1 MSARGRRTVLRALA
15 VVGLTVLVAC
25 TPGGGGEV
33 GGGAGGRSGEAAR
46 AAATRLDDHTAL
58 LAALPEDSPGDLGAM
73 RLAEDLVPPTN
84 RWFSGLVFG
93 DAPQPVFPLPLS
105 VAVTD
110 SGVEVGAPSPVA
122 SPAAVVGPHV
132 AALTLDTG
140 LPVEPVVVGYD
151 VASVTVAL
159 TAADGEVARLELA
172 QGSPFVT
179 LVASDGLD
187 VEVLGAGGDLGSAGE
202 AEGSELEAEGH
213 TFGLW
218 TDGEAGSTG
227 RVGSVGSAGSVRLEA
242 DDHLTLALVPDDATD
257 ATRTALARAAQHA
270 VVRAEVGWELVDDV
284 ARTTLDLGAEGG
296 DPGLV
301 VTMPH
306 HEQPDGCLGT
316 YPSVHGALALC
327 PGPLVTQVPALEPA
341 VVPDLE
347 GVGGDVRARL
357 VEQLRA
363 DVAAAPPYPS
373 DTYFGTKA
381 LHRSATL
388 VALGRELGADD
399 VVAPEAERLEAALR
413 EWAEPD
419 GCVARAVRCFVHD
432 PAAHA
437 VVGLEASFGSEELN
451 DHHFHHGYLLSAAG
465 ILAADDPA
473 LAADLAPVLDAVAAD
488 IASGTASDLLPAL
501 RGFDVYRGHSWASG
515 TAPFADGNNQE
526 STSEAVTAWN
536 GLALWARATDDD
548 ALEAQARW
556 LLSTEAATARTYWT
570 EPDLDDPALAGFGR
584 ETFSIVWSAKRDHA
598 TWFSAEP
605 HAILGI
611 QLIPMVPVDGALA
624 ADAEHVR
631 AAVAE
636 ATPGG
641 FGVQFGEYL
650 AMYLALVD
658 PQAARDA
665 YAQVPDDVLDGATSR
680 AYVEAWLA
688 APPEAAG

>member
-1 MSARGRRTVLRALA
+1 MGAGPARS
-15 VVGLTVLVAC
+15 
-25 TPGGGGEV
+25 PGEV
-33 GGGAGGRSGEAAR
+33 AQ
-46 AAATRLDDHTAL
+46 AAATRLDDHAEL
-58 LAALPEDSPGDLGAM
+58 LAQLPEASPGDLGEM
-73 RLAEDLVPPTN
+73 RLAHGLVPPTN
-84 RWFSGLVFG
+84 RWFTGLVFG

-105 VAVTD
+105 VAVTG
-110 SGVEVGAPSPVA
+110 SGVEVGAPRPTA

-132 AALTLDTG
+132 AALTLDLG
-140 LPVEPVVVGYD
+140 LPLEPVVVAYD
-151 VASVTVAL
+151 AASVTVAL
-159 TAADGEVARLELA
+159 TGADGEVARLELA

-179 LVASDGLD
+179 LVASGGLEVEVAGARDGL
-187 VEVLGAGGDLGSAGE
+187 GAAGE
-202 AEGSELEAEGH
+202 PEGAELEAEGH

-218 TDGEAGSTG
+218 TDGTSKDAGG
-227 RVGSVGSAGSVRLEA
+227 VRLEA
-242 DDHLTLALVPDDATD
+242 DEHVTLALVPDDATE
-257 ATRTALARAAQHA
+257 ATRAALARAAEHA
-270 VVRAEVGWELVDDV
+270 VVRAHVGWELGDV
-284 ARTTLDLGAEGG
+284 ARTTLDLRTDDDE
-296 DPGLV
+296 PGLV
-301 VTMPH
+301 VAMPH
-306 HEQPDGCLGT
+306 HERPEGCLGT
-316 YPSVHGALALC
+316 YPSVHGTLALC
-327 PGPLVTQVPALEPA
+327 PGPLVTEAPALEAA
-341 VVPDLE
+341 VVPDLD
-347 GVGGDVRARL
+347 GLGDEVRAGL

-399 VVAPEAERLEAALR
+399 VVAPEADRLETALR

-419 GCVARAVRCFVHD
+419 GCVVRDVRCFVHD
-432 PAAHA
+432 PVAHA

-465 ILAADDPA
+465 ILAADDPE

-501 RGFDVYRGHSWASG
+501 RGFDAYRGHSWASG

-526 STSEAVTAWN
+526 STSEAVAAWN
-536 GLALWARATDDD
+536 GLALWARATGDD
-548 ALEAQARW
+548 ALETQARW
-556 LLSTEAATARTYWT
+556 LLSTEAATARAYWT
-570 EPDLDDPALAGFGR
+570 EPDLDDPSLVGFER

-624 ADAEHVR
+624 ADAAHVR

-658 PQAARDA
+658 PAAAREA
-665 YAQVPDDVLDGATSR
+665 YTQVTDDVLDGATSR

-688 APPEAAG
+688 APPETAG